1 MTLSEF
7 ALLMSTYLAM
17 EAVAWLAHRYI
28 MHGWFWYLHQDH
40 HRKNPSSFLEKND
53 FFFVVFAIPGI
64 AAFAIGTWT
73 TLQWLLW
80 VGAGV
85 TLYGLTYFLI
95 HDVFIHRRLPFFKN
109 TDNAYLRAVRRA
121 HKMHHKHLDKHD
133 GECFGMLLFPL
144 KYFLQEL
151 KQKHGRA

>member
-73 TLQWLLW
+73 TLHWLLW

-109 TDNAYLRAVRRA
+109 SDNAYLRAVRRA